1 MLIKVLTELPT
12 GKNVALLARIFETK
26 GDTFVIRYLSPTE
39 ERDHGCVV
47 YRYEDQTYE
56 IDDDSI
62 AAYLGTDEEEDVGF
76 RKTTDDGFVRA
87 DSDSDYVPSSDD
99 EDSESDDIETEDD
112 EQESDQDSY
121 VDEE

>member
-1 MLIKVLTELPT
+1 MM
-12 GKNVALLARIFETK
+12 
-26 GDTFVIRYLSPTE
+26 IRSQPN
-39 ERDHGCVV
+39 
-47 YRYEDQTYE
+47 
-56 IDDDSI
+56 
-62 AAYLGTDEEEDVGF
+62 LGTDEEEDVGF